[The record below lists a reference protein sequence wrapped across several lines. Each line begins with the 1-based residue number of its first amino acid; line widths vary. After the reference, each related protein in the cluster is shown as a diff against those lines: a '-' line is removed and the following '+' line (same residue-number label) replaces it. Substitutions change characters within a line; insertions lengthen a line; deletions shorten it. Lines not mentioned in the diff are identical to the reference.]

1 MNIREFDR
9 RVEAGIDMLKLYGSA
24 RYNEL
29 RLYNKPGFDL
39 NFIHATLLELLEDT
53 QTMFQEANRHAEALL
68 KKLEKLEEENAML
81 RKQLEECDKAME
93 EEQADH
99 LKWLEDQKVIFA
111 GAVDYSA
118 KKAVE
123 AFKETLIEKIK
134 NM

>member
-1 MNIREFDR
+1 MDIRQFDR

-39 NFIHATLLELLEDT
+39 AFIHKTLIELLEDT

-68 KKLEKLEEENAML
+68 RKVDKLEQESAKLTRELVDCDKALEEE
-81 RKQLEECDKAME
+81 QH
-93 EEQADH
+93 DH
-99 LKWLEDQKVIFA
+99 MKWLEDQKVIFP
-111 GAVDYSA
+111 GAVDYTA

>member
-1 MNIREFDR
+1 MDIRQFDR
-9 RVEAGIDMLKLYGSA
+9 RVETGIDMLRLYNSE

-39 NFIHATLLELLEDT
+39 AFIHKTLIELLEDT

-68 KKLEKLEEENAML
+68 RKVDKLEQENAEL
-81 RKQLEECDKAME
+81 KVQLEECDKAME
-93 EEQADH
+93 EEQVDH

-111 GAVDYSA
+111 GAVDYTA

>member
-9 RVEAGIDMLKLYGSA
+9 RVEAGIDILKLYGSK

-68 KKLEKLEEENAML
+68 KKLEKLEEENKEL
-81 RKQLEECDKAME
+81 KKQLEECDKAME
-93 EEQADH
+93 EEKQEAIDYMA
-99 LKWLEDQKVIFA
+99 KQQVIFLEA
-111 GAVDYSA
+111 LEYA
-118 KKAVE
+118 KTKAVE
-123 AFKETLIEKIK
+123 DYKNRLLNRFKE
-134 NM
+134 

>member
-1 MNIREFDR
+1 MDIRAFDR
-9 RVEAGIDMLKLYGSA
+9 RVKAGIDMLKLYGSE

-53 QTMFQEANRHAEALL
+53 QTMFQEYNRQAEAYM
-68 KKLEKLEEENAML
+68 KRQTKLEEENAKL
-81 RKQLEECDKAME
+81 REQLEECDKAME
-93 EEQADH
+93 EEQTDH

-111 GAVDYSA
+111 GAVDYTA

>member
-1 MNIREFDR
+1 MDIRAFDR
-9 RVEAGIDMLKLYGSA
+9 RVEAGIDMLKLYGSE

-39 NFIHATLLELLEDT
+39 AFIHKTLIELLEDT
-53 QTMFQEANRHAEALL
+53 QTMFQEYNRQAEAYI
-68 KKLEKLEEENAML
+68 KRQEKLEEENARL
-81 RKQLEECDKAME
+81 KEQLEECDKAVE
-93 EEQADH
+93 EARQDH
-99 LKWLEDQKVIFA
+99 MKWLEDQKVIFA
-111 GAVDYSA
+111 GAVDYTA